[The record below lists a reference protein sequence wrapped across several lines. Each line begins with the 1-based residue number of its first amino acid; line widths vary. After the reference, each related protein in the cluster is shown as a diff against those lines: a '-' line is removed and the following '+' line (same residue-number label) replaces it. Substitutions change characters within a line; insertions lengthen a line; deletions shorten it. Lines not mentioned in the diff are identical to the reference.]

1 MERWEMFDP
10 ALVLERKQERGWRQP
25 ETKEERA
32 QKAREQLE
40 ALFEERGTDEAEH
53 RNLAE

>member
-1 MERWEMFDP
+1 MFDP

>member
-1 MERWEMFDP
+1 MMRDP
-10 ALVLERKQERGWRQP
+10 ALVLERKQERGWQQP

-40 ALFEERGTDEAEH
+40 ALFEERGADEAEH